1 MACGKSSTGRW
12 SSFETATG
20 FFVIRRP
27 TPRLADAKRPAH
39 TCVTMMRRFVL
50 VLLMATTLA
59 APARAVDSG
68 AAFEAELQR
77 LSEILGALHYLRGL
91 CGAKDGQKWR
101 NEMRALIE
109 AEAPAPERKIKLM
122 ASFNRG
128 YSGFQQSYRTC
139 TDAADIAI
147 RRYLDEGAKISREI
161 TARYTN

>member
-1 MACGKSSTGRW
+1 M
-12 SSFETATG
+12 
-20 FFVIRRP
+20 
-27 TPRLADAKRPAH
+27 RLADAKRPAH
-39 TCVTMMRRFVL
+39 TFTTMMRRFVL
-50 VLLMATTLA
+50 VLLMASTLA

-109 AEAPAPERKIKLM
+109 AEAPGHERKTKLM

-139 TDAADIAI
+139 TEAADIAI
-147 RRYLDEGAKISREI
+147 RRYLDEGARISREI

>member
-1 MACGKSSTGRW
+1 
-12 SSFETATG
+12 
-20 FFVIRRP
+20 
-27 TPRLADAKRPAH
+27 
-39 TCVTMMRRFVL
+39 MMRRFL
-50 VLLMATTLA
+50 LILLMATTLA
-59 APARAVDSG
+59 VPARAIDSG

-109 AEAPAPERKIKLM
+109 AEAPAPERKTKLM

>member
-1 MACGKSSTGRW
+1 
-12 SSFETATG
+12 
-20 FFVIRRP
+20 
-27 TPRLADAKRPAH
+27 
-39 TCVTMMRRFVL
+39 MRQFVL

-109 AEAPAPERKIKLM
+109 AEAPAPERKTKLM

-139 TDAADIAI
+139 TEAADIAI

>member
-1 MACGKSSTGRW
+1 
-12 SSFETATG
+12 
-20 FFVIRRP
+20 
-27 TPRLADAKRPAH
+27 
-39 TCVTMMRRFVL
+39 MMRRF
-50 VLLMATTLA
+50 LLILLLATSLA
-59 APARAVDSG
+59 APARAIDTG

-109 AEAPAPERKIKLM
+109 AEAPAPERKTKLM

-139 TDAADIAI
+139 TEAADIAV

>member
-1 MACGKSSTGRW
+1 MRTPKGRR
-12 SSFETATG
+12 
-20 FFVIRRP
+20 IP
-27 TPRLADAKRPAH
+27 
-39 TCVTMMRRFVL
+39 CVTMMRQLVL
-50 VLLMATTLA
+50 VLLMAATLA

-109 AEAPAPERKIKLM
+109 AEAPAAERKTKLM

>member
-1 MACGKSSTGRW
+1 MSC
-12 SSFETATG
+12 
-20 FFVIRRP
+20 
-27 TPRLADAKRPAH
+27 LADAKRPAH
-39 TCVTMMRRFVL
+39 TCAVMMRRFIL
-50 VLLMATTLA
+50 VLLMTTTLA

-109 AEAPAPERKIKLM
+109 AEAPAQERKTKLM

-139 TDAADIAI
+139 TDAADLAI

>member
-1 MACGKSSTGRW
+1 M
-12 SSFETATG
+12 
-20 FFVIRRP
+20 IRRFI
-27 TPRLADAKRPAH
+27 LA
-39 TCVTMMRRFVL
+39 
-50 VLLMATTLA
+50 LLMATTLT
-59 APARAVDSG
+59 APARAVDTG

-77 LSEILGALHYLRGL
+77 LSEILGALHYLREL

-109 AEAPAPERKIKLM
+109 AEAPAPERKVKLM

-139 TDAADIAI
+139 TEAADLAV
-147 RRYLDEGAKISREI
+147 RRYLDEGARISREI

>member
-1 MACGKSSTGRW
+1 
-12 SSFETATG
+12 
-20 FFVIRRP
+20 
-27 TPRLADAKRPAH
+27 
-39 TCVTMMRRFVL
+39 MMSRFLL
-50 VLLMATTLA
+50 VLLMAVTLA

-68 AAFEAELQR
+68 AAFEAELER
-77 LSEILGALHYLRGL
+77 LSEILGALHYLREL

-101 NEMRALIE
+101 NEMHALIE
-109 AEAPAPERKIKLM
+109 AEAPASERKVKLM

-139 TDAADIAI
+139 TEAADIAI

>member
-1 MACGKSSTGRW
+1 
-12 SSFETATG
+12 
-20 FFVIRRP
+20 
-27 TPRLADAKRPAH
+27 
-39 TCVTMMRRFVL
+39 
-50 VLLMATTLA
+50 MATTLA

-109 AEAPAPERKIKLM
+109 AEAPASERKTKLM

>member
-1 MACGKSSTGRW
+1 
-12 SSFETATG
+12 
-20 FFVIRRP
+20 
-27 TPRLADAKRPAH
+27 
-39 TCVTMMRRFVL
+39 MMRRFLL
-50 VLLMATTLA
+50 VLLMATSLA
-59 APARAVDSG
+59 APARAIDTG

-109 AEAPAPERKIKLM
+109 AEAPAPERKTKLM

-139 TDAADIAI
+139 TEAADIAI

>member
-1 MACGKSSTGRW
+1 
-12 SSFETATG
+12 
-20 FFVIRRP
+20 
-27 TPRLADAKRPAH
+27 
-39 TCVTMMRRFVL
+39 MRRFL
-50 VLLMATTLA
+50 LILLMATTLA
-59 APARAVDSG
+59 VPARAIDSG

-109 AEAPAPERKIKLM
+109 AEAPAPERKTKLM